1 MVVVKVDGLPYLCK
15 TDEVGE
21 LCVCSGY
28 TGVGY
33 WGLDGITVN
42 TFQVHP
48 LGSGGVP
55 IGDKLY
61 VRTGLLGFLGP
72 VSPSKNM
79 FNNCLA

>member
-1 MVVVKVDGLPYLCK
+1 MIVVKVDGMPYLCK

-42 TFQVHP
+42 TFQVCNVLLDNHEYMYFSLTP
-48 LGSGGVP
+48 LNSY
-55 IGDKLY
+55 LY
-61 VRTGLLGFLGP
+61 EYNIWLD
-72 VSPSKNM
+72 
-79 FNNCLA
+79 

>member
-33 WGLDGITVN
+33 WGLNGITVN
-42 TFQVHP
+42 IYFMSLH
-48 LGSGGVP
+48 SCDGG
-55 IGDKLY
+55 
-61 VRTGLLGFLGP
+61 
-72 VSPSKNM
+72 
-79 FNNCLA
+79 C

>member
-42 TFQVHP
+42 TFQVR
-48 LGSGGVP
+48 SS
-55 IGDKLY
+55 D
-61 VRTGLLGFLGP
+61 T
-72 VSPSKNM
+72 
-79 FNNCLA
+79 